1 MSKQNLHRGLLGALL
16 ALLVACVGR
25 TAPETRA
32 GAPSAGNAG
41 GTRTGVVSASAVT
54 AGANGRAIST
64 GDLLDIS
71 VFGAP
76 ELSRVTRVADDGSIT
91 MPLVGL
97 VVAANRTPRQLEIA
111 LQDTLRKTYMRDP
124 RVAVEVK
131 EAAIAPIYVVG
142 EVNQPGAFTQTGESR
157 LTILRAVAV
166 AGGLKSGAA
175 QRAAVVI
182 RPRPGAEPLHIPVN
196 LDDAVSG
203 RAPDLALYP
212 NDVVFI
218 PTNKQRA
225 VTLGMIDAA
234 LRLVT
239 FRAVF

>member
-1 MSKQNLHRGLLGALL
+1 MSKQNLQRGLLGALL
-16 ALLVACVGR
+16 ALLVACAGR
-25 TAPETRA
+25 TAPDARA
-32 GAPSAGNAG
+32 GAPSAGN
-41 GTRTGVVSASAVT
+41 TGSARPGNVSTSAV
-54 AGANGRAIST
+54 AVAANGRAISA

-97 VVAANRTPRQLEIA
+97 VVAVNRTPRQLEIA

-218 PTNKQRA
+218 PTNRQRA

>member
-16 ALLVACVGR
+16 ALLVACAGR
-25 TAPETRA
+25 TAPDARA
-32 GAPSAGNAG
+32 GAPSAGNTGSA
-41 GTRTGVVSASAVT
+41 RTGNVSASAVT
-54 AGANGRAIST
+54 VAANGRAISA

-97 VVAANRTPRQLEIA
+97 VVAVNRTPRQLEIA

-166 AGGLKSGAA
+166 AGGLKAGAA

-182 RPRPGAEPLHIPVN
+182 RPRPGGEPLHIPVN
-196 LDDAVSG
+196 LDDAVNG

-234 LRLVT
+234 LRLIT